1 MEDSG
6 TKLRYLED
14 IEPGERVEHGEVTVE
29 AEDIVAFARRF
40 DPQPFH
46 LDPVAAEGT
55 VFGGLAASGWHT
67 AGLTMR
73 LLVEADIG
81 FAWGIVGRAIEQLE
95 WPRPTRPGDTLRVAS
110 EVLDVVPSRSKP
122 GIGIVRTLT
131 ETLNQR
137 DEVVQRMVSAVVVP
151 RRAEGGA

>member
-1 MEDSG
+1 MER
-6 TKLRYLED
+6 LRYFED
-14 IEPGERVEHGEVTVE
+14 FAPGERVEHGGVTVE
-29 AEDIVAFARRF
+29 AEDIVAFARQF

-46 LDPVAAEGT
+46 LDATAAEDT

-73 LLVEADIG
+73 MLVEADLG

-110 EVLDVVPSRSKP
+110 EVIDVVPSRSKP
-122 GIGIVRTLT
+122 SIGIVRTRT
-131 ETLNQR
+131 ETLNQK
-137 DEVVQRMVSAVVVP
+137 DEVVQRMVSAIVVP
-151 RRAEGGA
+151 RRAQGGA